1 MKALILSLAT
11 VCALM
16 ASSTASAGIR
26 VRVGSVGVA
35 IGRPAARPAR
45 HACVAPR
52 PARPARPAVVHS
64 RRHAA
69 HEIVEERRDTVQDVV
84 EERQDTVQDVREE
97 RVDRVRN
104 RIQNRRHAWALL
116 QNQP

>member
-11 VCALM
+11 VCVLM

-35 IGRPAARPAR
+35 VGRRPAARPVR
-45 HACVAPR
+45 HAHVAP
-52 PARPARPAVVHS
+52 RPARPAVVHS
-64 RRHAA
+64 RRSAA
-69 HEIVEERRDTVQDVV
+69 QEVVEERRDTFQDVV

-97 RVDRVRN
+97 RVDRVRDI
-104 RIQNRRHAWALL
+104 IQSRRHAWALL

>member
-26 VRVGSVGVA
+26 VRVGPVGVA
-35 IGRPAARPAR
+35 VGRPAARPVR
-45 HACVAPR
+45 HVHAAPR
-52 PARPARPAVVHS
+52 PARAAVVHG
-64 RRHAA
+64 RRSAA
-69 HEIVEERRDTVQDVV
+69 QEMVEERRDTFQDVV
-84 EERQDTVQDVREE
+84 EERRDTVQDVREE
-97 RVDRVRN
+97 RVDRVIDL
-104 RIQNRRHAWALL
+104 IQNRRHAWALL